1 VISNYNHTLVLG
13 GNYNQSEGELMRKPG
28 SRGPETLRN
37 LHSAAIQLLSER
49 SYQGMNLRL
58 LASKLRLQAGSLYN
72 YIDSK
77 QQLLFWLMKDTT
89 EKLLREFDATIAG
102 IDDPVQQMLKFVAF
116 HVGYHIANRKQA
128 SVLMTEMRS
137 LNRQNYRAIK
147 QLQRLYT
154 DRIQELVD
162 RGCEQGRFRV
172 EDSRIATFVLLQMLT
187 SVARWYSP
195 RGRLTEDELIGVY
208 TELAFAMLGAKK
220 SRVSARTSDDAA
232 LADPSGGLKSIDP
245 VTHSFDLGSHILQV
259 SIASHAKS
267 RNVRNGLEK
276 TRFLREP
283 HPTESAVGTRLGV

>member
-1 VISNYNHTLVLG
+1 
-13 GNYNQSEGELMRKPG
+13 MRKPG

-37 LHSAAIQLLSER
+37 LRSAAIQLLAER

-89 EKLLREFDATIAG
+89 ERLLREFDATIAG
-102 IDDPVQQMLKFVAF
+102 IHDPVQQMLKFVAF
-116 HVGYHIANRKQA
+116 HVGYHIANRKEA
-128 SVLMTEMRS
+128 SVLMTEMRNLS
-137 LNRQNYRAIK
+137 QQNYRAIK

-154 DRIQELVD
+154 DKIQELVD
-162 RGCEQGRFRV
+162 RGCDQGRFRV

-187 SVARWYSP
+187 SVARWYRP
-195 RGRLTEDELIGVY
+195 RGRLTEDELISVY

-220 SRVSARTSDDAA
+220 SRASARASDDAA
-232 LADPSGGLKSIDP
+232 LADPSGGPKSIDP

-259 SIASHAKS
+259 SIASLAKRS
-267 RNVRNGLEK
+267 NVRNGAAK
-276 TRFLREP
+276 TRLLTEP
-283 HPTESAVGTRLGV
+283 HATESAARTRLSV